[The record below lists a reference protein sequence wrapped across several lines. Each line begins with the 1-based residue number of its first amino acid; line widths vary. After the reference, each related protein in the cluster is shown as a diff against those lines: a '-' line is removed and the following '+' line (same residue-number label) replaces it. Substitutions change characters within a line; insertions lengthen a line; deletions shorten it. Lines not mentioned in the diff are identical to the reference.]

1 MILQNYIQKLLIGLK
16 QNYIQ
21 KVLIGLKIYHAMR
34 QL

>member
-1 MILQNYIQKLLIGLK
+1 MILQNYIQKVLIGLK

-21 KVLIGLKIYHAMR
+21 KVLIGLKICHAMR

>member
-1 MILQNYIQKLLIGLK
+1 MILQNYIQKVLSGLK

>member
-1 MILQNYIQKLLIGLK
+1 MILQNYIQKVLIGLK